1 MSNGERD
8 RYYICEDYTIA
19 NECLFPLWRYCR
31 NYDISIKEEKG
42 IFYH

>member
-19 NECLFPLWRYCR
+19 NEYFWDYFDVNR
-31 NYDISIKEEKG
+31 DG
-42 IFYH
+42 